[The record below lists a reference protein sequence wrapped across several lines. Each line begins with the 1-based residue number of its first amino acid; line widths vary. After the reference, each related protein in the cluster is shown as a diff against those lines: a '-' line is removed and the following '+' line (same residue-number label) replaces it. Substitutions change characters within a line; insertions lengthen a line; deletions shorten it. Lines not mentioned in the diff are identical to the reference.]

1 MSFLKSLFGLG
12 DETEKLAKLAR
23 ECYPAP
29 NANEAQYQKE
39 ALDEL
44 NNGTIPT
51 GYSLKGYLCKKGEKL
66 IYSFNGV
73 THYCSAVHSEWTGR
87 SAGASVRIAKG
98 FWIRTG
104 ANRGHS
110 IQRTSMDRQGGG
122 CLVFT
127 NQALTFISQEKS
139 CRILLSHILSFEAGS
154 GGGAND
160 YEFSIET
167 DHARNN
173 SHRFSG
179 INPINVNFIKSVLEL
194 LANGP
199 PPVAPSTR
207 STPPPLPP
215 VAAPVSPPTTS
226 IPPPTAP
233 VVLEKTP
240 DGVTHLKFTPI
251 DVPETG
257 AGS

>member
-1 MSFLKSLFGLG
+1 MNFLKSLFG
-12 DETEKLAKLAR
+12 DHTQNLALA
-23 ECYPAP
+23 YPAP

-66 IYSFNGV
+66 IYSYNGV

-110 IQRTSMDRQGGG
+110 VQHTSMERQGGG

-139 CRILLSHILSFEAGS
+139 SRILLSHILSFEAGS

-160 YEFSIET
+160 YEFSLET
-167 DHARNN
+167 DNARNN
-173 SHRFSG
+173 SHRFAG
-179 INPINVNFIKSVLEL
+179 INPVNVNFIRSVLEL

-199 PPVAPSTR
+199 SPVAPSTQ

-215 VAAPVSPPTTS
+215 VAVSPPTIS

-233 VVLEKTP
+233 VVLQETP
-240 DGVTHLKFTPI
+240 GVTHLKFTHTA
-251 DVPETG
+251 VPETEG
-257 AGS
+257 GS